1 MGQKAGISPDVSS
14 LFSRLG
20 LGGIESYQ
28 HFSPRP
34 LGETNRPPK
43 GFARPTLPVE
53 RAEALS
59 VSDPGLPSAAGDGPS
74 ETLPQAAP
82 TGSALPESV
91 ATLPSLP
98 AAAFGDILD
107 AAAAE
112 TLPAADGP
120 SPLARA
126 AAGATPAPSVEA
138 SPRGTVRD
146 ESLSTF
152 TSSTLPGAASVE
164 GPSVSLTPPPGAL
177 FELPG
182 LGAVNLDLRPA
193 LPPTGRSQPERTP
206 RVVFHSI
213 QGGAGVS
220 TLATGLAAQLAQAGW
235 APRILDLKGTAE
247 ASLFFPQA
255 RVVPGADALVL
266 GREGSSRAVGLL
278 CPSTLDIPGHGV
290 WPVSL
295 IERCE
300 PQCRELFAGLTGQ
313 AFMICDL
320 PSGHHELWRRSLADA
335 DLNVIPLRPDA
346 FALRAAEAM
355 LRVLESEPGQALFV
369 LNTFDPQ
376 DAVHC
381 QVEASLRELLGPQLA
396 PLPVMRDPGL
406 AASMLKGEP
415 FSTELFRGAG
425 FQALYASCA
434 LAALQRL
441 HQA

>member
-1 MGQKAGISPDVSS
+1 MGQKAEVSPDVSS

-20 LGGIESYQ
+20 LGGVESYQ
-28 HFSPRP
+28 HFSPRH
-34 LGETNRPPK
+34 LGNLTPP
-43 GFARPTLPVE
+43 FRAPARPSLAVP
-53 RAEALS
+53 RS
-59 VSDPGLPSAAGDGPS
+59 PS
-74 ETLPQAAP
+74 EAMAEPTLAVEPI
-82 TGSALPESV
+82 E
-91 ATLPSLP
+91 P
-98 AAAFGDILD
+98 AAADPTPTL
-107 AAAAE
+107 AARPQSAE
-112 TLPAADGP
+112 PLPVALQSPAEDVGALLLP
-120 SPLARA
+120 PAVEPPRAGASPLARA
-126 AAGATPAPSVEA
+126 AAGATPAPAVDGPARGA
-138 SPRGTVRD
+138 SID
-146 ESLSTF
+146 DSLSTF
-152 TSSTLPGAASVE
+152 TSSTLPTPGPAE
-164 GPSVSLTPPPGAL
+164 GPGGLLTPPPGAL

-182 LGAVNLDLRPA
+182 LGAVNLEMRPA
-193 LPPTGRSQPERTP
+193 LPPTARSQPERTP

-247 ASLFFPQA
+247 ASLFFPQT
-255 RVVPGADALVL
+255 RPVPGADALVL
-266 GREGSSRAVGLL
+266 GREDGARAVGLL

-300 PQCRELFAGLTGQ
+300 PQCRELFAGLAGQ
-313 AFMICDL
+313 AFLICDL

-355 LRVLESEPGQALFV
+355 LRVLENEPGQALFV

-376 DAVHC
+376 DAVHR
-381 QVEASLRELLGPQLA
+381 QVEASLRELLGPRLA
-396 PLPVMRDPGL
+396 PLPVLRDAGL
-406 AASMLKGEP
+406 AASMLRGEP
-415 FSTELFRGAG
+415 FGAELFRGAG

>member
-1 MGQKAGISPDVSS
+1 MGQRTGISADVSS

-20 LGGIESYQ
+20 LGGIESYR
-28 HFSPRP
+28 HFSPRS
-34 LGETNRPPK
+34 LRGEAA
-43 GFARPTLPVE
+43 ARPVHEGAARQPVDVDQRPGPMALADDALPDS
-53 RAEALS
+53 EA
-59 VSDPGLPSAAGDGPS
+59 VRVSAAAPAARPEPQLAQGDA
-74 ETLPQAAP
+74 PQA
-82 TGSALPESV
+82 SAY
-91 ATLPSLP
+91 
-98 AAAFGDILD
+98 LD
-107 AAAAE
+107 ADVDGHDALTLSRVDTLASSPPETE
-112 TLPAADGP
+112 TLPA
-120 SPLARA
+120 
-126 AAGATPAPSVEA
+126 
-138 SPRGTVRD
+138 SPREDDLHRN
-146 ESLSTF
+146 F
-152 TSSTLPGAASVE
+152 TSSTLPPASLMDE
-164 GPSVSLTPPPGAL
+164 AGLLTSLTPQPGAS

-182 LGAVNLDLRPA
+182 LGRVNLDFRP
-193 LPPTGRSQPERTP
+193 SQAVERAVPERTP

-255 RVVPGADALVL
+255 RRVSGADALVL
-266 GREGSSRAVGLL
+266 GREGGPHAVGLL
-278 CPSTLDIPGHGV
+278 CPSALDIPGHGV

-300 PQCRELFAGLTGQ
+300 PQCRELFSGLAGQ

-355 LRVLESEPGQALFV
+355 LRVLEGEPGKALFV
-369 LNTFDPQ
+369 LNTFDP
-376 DAVHC
+376 DDLVHR

-396 PLPVMRDPGL
+396 SLPVLRDAGL

-415 FSTELFRGAG
+415 FAAELFRGAG
-425 FQALYASCA
+425 FQALYAHCA

>member
-1 MGQKAGISPDVSS
+1 MDGHDA
-14 LFSRLG
+14 LTLSR
-20 LGGIESYQ
+20 
-28 HFSPRP
+28 
-34 LGETNRPPK
+34 
-43 GFARPTLPVE
+43 V
-53 RAEALS
+53 
-59 VSDPGLPSAAGDGPS
+59 
-74 ETLPQAAP
+74 ETLPSSP
-82 TGSALPESV
+82 PE
-91 ATLPSLP
+91 T
-98 AAAFGDILD
+98 
-107 AAAAE
+107 E
-112 TLPAADGP
+112 TLPA
-120 SPLARA
+120 
-126 AAGATPAPSVEA
+126 
-138 SPRGTVRD
+138 SPREDDLHRN
-146 ESLSTF
+146 F
-152 TSSTLPGAASVE
+152 TSSTLPPASLMDE
-164 GPSVSLTPPPGAL
+164 AELLTSLTPQPGAS

-182 LGAVNLDLRPA
+182 LGRVNLDFRP
-193 LPPTGRSQPERTP
+193 SQAVERAAPERTP

-255 RVVPGADALVL
+255 RRVPGADALVL
-266 GREGSSRAVGLL
+266 GREGGPHAVGLL

-300 PQCRELFAGLTGQ
+300 PQCRELFSGLAGQ

-355 LRVLESEPGQALFV
+355 LRVLEGEPGKALFV
-369 LNTFDPQ
+369 LNTFDP
-376 DAVHC
+376 DDLVHR

-396 PLPVMRDPGL
+396 SLPVLRDAGL

-415 FSTELFRGAG
+415 FAAELFRGAG
-425 FQALYASCA
+425 FQALYAHCA